1 MGVLAVIDHVNIHN
15 VESSL
20 VQTRLIGF
28 NKVKVINDNFLSTEG
43 DVRDEVEDDNH
54 NLKAQKLW

>member
-20 VQTRLIGF
+20 VQTRLIGLIRFKQLMTTF
-28 NKVKVINDNFLSTEG
+28 NAQKAMLG
-43 DVRDEVEDDNH
+43 M
-54 NLKAQKLW
+54 NLKMIITI